1 MQCGGDLFE
10 CIVRTSIQRGRF
22 FWSRGV
28 NVENLGAFGIVL
40 FMRTLLLIE
49 VEVGRIL
56 RRQFP
61 RTVTGNG
68 SSSLD
73 F

>member
-1 MQCGGDLFE
+1 MNAE
-10 CIVRTSIQRGRF
+10 T
-22 FWSRGV
+22 
-28 NVENLGAFGIVL
+28 LGAFGIVL

-49 VEVGRIL
+49 VEVERIL

-68 SSSLD
+68 
-73 F
+73 